1 MMGVN
6 VGHPIRP
13 IQHMTEANQAKLKEI
28 LIKIGAMKA

>member
-13 IQHMTEANQAKLKEI
+13 IQHLNEANQAKLKDI
-28 LIKIGAMKA
+28 LIGIGAMKE